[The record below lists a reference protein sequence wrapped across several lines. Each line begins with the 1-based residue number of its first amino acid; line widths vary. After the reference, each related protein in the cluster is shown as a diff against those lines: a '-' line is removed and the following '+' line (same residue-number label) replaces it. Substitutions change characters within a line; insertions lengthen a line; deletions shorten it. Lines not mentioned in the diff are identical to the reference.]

1 MGEKALVIPSVPF
14 QQLSSLFGSGQ
25 LRDSTPA
32 PLWLRPTVVDTRLVL
47 EKTVR
52 NLVAAAA
59 GRGTGDDTVR
69 DRLWQLRLLFEWVD
83 CSFEDL
89 ESTAGQNKSRGLG
102 DVKDPGG
109 NSAGMWLRKDII
121 EDARWKIWGVQV
133 GDGPGGR
140 VDCGGVVRM
149 S

>member
-1 MGEKALVIPSVPF
+1 MAQSDAQDIAASSSMPSYTRAINNSANPAAPILYSQGKSSIQVRFPSRHLWEWIFHLRPFRHLDMGEKALVIPSVPF

-69 DRLWQLRLLFEWVD
+69 DRLWQLRLLFAWVD
-83 CSFEDL
+83 
-89 ESTAGQNKSRGLG
+89 
-102 DVKDPGG
+102 
-109 NSAGMWLRKDII
+109 
-121 EDARWKIWGVQV
+121 
-133 GDGPGGR
+133 
-140 VDCGGVVRM
+140 
-149 S
+149 

>member
-69 DRLWQLRLLFEWVD
+69 DRLWQLRLLFAWVD
-83 CSFEDL
+83 YSSEDP
-89 ESTAGQNKSRGLG
+89 EPTSGYQKSARLG
-102 DVKDPGG
+102 DVGDVGDVRDARDVG
-109 NSAGMWLRKDII
+109 RNSAGMWLRKDII
-121 EDARWKIWGVQV
+121 EEARWKIWGVQV
-133 GDGPGGR
+133 GDGDGWS
-140 VDCGGVVRM
+140 C
-149 S
+149 